1 MKKTT
6 RQRGNIVIGLIVGLV
21 LGLGVALGI
30 AVYVTKVPIP
40 FVTKTQRG
48 GAEQDEAEAR
58 KNRDWDPNAPLAG
71 KAGAP
76 KPAPAPSATGPV
88 GGGDTAAVAPATA
101 PPPAPPVPV
110 VVAPPKPPRP
120 APVPAEANPLPPSND
135 PLGDLARARAGGNNG
150 STTTASA
157 APSSNNSAATG
168 ADPFMYFVQAGAFR
182 TTEDAE
188 AQRAKLSLM
197 GVEARV
203 TEREQAGRTVTGCA
217 QVRST
222 RRTMPTASRSGW
234 TAAASNRRSC
244 ASSADIDLPAGR
256 GIRERRSRIFFKLR
270 RAARAAANQ
279 DGRRPAACGN
289 SARRAGSVLPYPIG
303 ELFQ

>member
-6 RQRGNIVIGLIVGLV
+6 RQRGNIVIGLIIGLV

-71 KAGAP
+71 KAGAA
-76 KPAPAPSATGPV
+76 KPAPAATGPV
-88 GGGDTAAVAPATA
+88 NPVTGEPATTAVAPATA
-101 PPPAPPVPV
+101 GPTTAPPVPV
-110 VVAPPKPPRP
+110 VVPPTAVKPRT
-120 APVPAEANPLPPSND
+120 APVPAEANALPPSND
-135 PLGDLARARAGGNNG
+135 PLGDLARARSGGGSG

-157 APSSNNSAATG
+157 ASSSNSGAASSNSG

-182 TTEDAE
+182 TTDDAE

-197 GVEARV
+197 GVEAKV
-203 TEREQAGRTVTGCA
+203 TEREQAGRTVYR
-217 QVRST
+217 V
-222 RRTMPTASRSGW
+222 
-234 TAAASNRRSC
+234 
-244 ASSADIDLPAGR
+244 
-256 GIRERRSRIFFKLR
+256 
-270 RAARAAANQ
+270 
-279 DGRRPAACGN
+279 
-289 SARRAGSVLPYPIG
+289 RAGPFNKKEDADRLKERLDGGGLDSALVRV
-303 ELFQ
+303 QR